1 MSEFDVELVN
11 VTKGFPTR
19 NGIVKAVDNVSLK
32 VKHGEFFALVGPS
45 GCGKTTILR
54 LIAGFE
60 DTGSGE
66 IYIREQPVHHV
77 PPFHRPVNTVFQD
90 YALFPHMTAL
100 QNVMFGLRKEQMSR
114 AMAKQRAM
122 EALEMMQLP
131 QIADRRPDSMSGGQK
146 QRVALARA
154 LVKNPA
160 VLLLDESLSALDEKL
175 RHDMQ
180 IELKEIQANLQK
192 TFIYV
197 THSQEEAIMMA
208 DRIGVMDKG
217 KLLQIGTP
225 EHIYEEPQTRAVA
238 NFIGETNFITG
249 ILKSK
254 GSHFGEVLLP
264 GDTIVGAVV
273 DDPDTPLEKEVTV
286 AIRPEKIS
294 ILPAH
299 GKILRNA
306 TEASVLTVIYKKL
319 TADEDESESERKPSR
334 SIHIEE
340 IVKFA
345 NESEDI
351 VSIDGTVLRA
361 IYMGTDT
368 RYTVALGHTGFKLVA
383 RVQNFQRRF
392 DTRFTIGQHIYI
404 YWSYENARI
413 LRD

>member
-1 MSEFDVELVN
+1 MSEFDIELVN
-11 VTKGFPTR
+11 VTKAFPTR
-19 NGIVKAVDNVSLK
+19 SGTVKAVDNISLQIR
-32 VKHGEFFALVGPS
+32 HGEFFALVGPS
-45 GCGKTTILR
+45 GCGKTTVLR

-60 DTGSGE
+60 DTTSGE
-66 IYIREQPVHHV
+66 ILIQGQPVQHV

-100 QNVMFGLRKEQMSR
+100 QNIMFGLRKERISK
-114 AMAKQRAM
+114 AAAKERAM
-122 EALEMMQLP
+122 EALTIIQLP
-131 QIADRRPDSMSGGQK
+131 QVADRKPDSMSGGQK

-154 LVKNPA
+154 LVKNPT

-180 IELKEIQANLQK
+180 IELKEIQENLRK

-208 DRIGVMDKG
+208 DRIGVMSGG
-217 KLLQIGTP
+217 KLLQVGTP

-238 NFIGETNFITG
+238 TFIGETNFITG
-249 ILKSK
+249 VLKSND
-254 GSHFGEVLLP
+254 GHFGEVRLP
-264 GDTIVGAVV
+264 GDTVVGAVL
-273 DDPDTPLEKEVTV
+273 DDPTTPLDKEVTV

-294 ILPAH
+294 ILPSH

-306 TEASVLTVIYKKL
+306 TMGSVLSVIYKKL
-319 TADEDESESERKPSR
+319 AEDEAEDEDRPSR

-345 NESEDI
+345 NESSDI
-351 VSIDGTVLRA
+351 VSIVGTVVRA
-361 IYMGTDT
+361 TYMGTDT
-368 RYTVALGHTGFKLVA
+368 RYIVTLGRTGFDLTVQ
-383 RVQNFQRRF
+383 VQNFQRRF
-392 DTRFTIGQHIYI
+392 DTKFKKGQQIYI
-404 YWSYENARI
+404 YWNYENARI